1 MKRLV
6 RGLRKTKERLFNPL
20 RVMLSSR
27 ALDDE
32 LIDDIEGLL
41 FSADIGVEA
50 TERIVERLRER
61 TGTGGGKG
69 EEYLRLVAD
78 EILAIID
85 DVPVPDHP
93 VGRPRIIVI
102 VGVNGVG
109 KTSTIGKLA
118 HRFKTE
124 GQSVL
129 LAACDTFRAAANE
142 QLELWAERADV
153 PIVRQRMGA
162 DPAAVAFDAV
172 QSAKSKGIDTVIVD
186 TAGRLHTKTNLMEE
200 LKKIFRVLST
210 RIEGIALEAWLV
222 IDANLGQN
230 SLRQAEVFVG
240 SLPITGLVLTKL
252 DSTAK
257 GGAIIPIQQKLKVPV
272 LYVGLGEGMDDLEPF
287 DHGMFVS
294 AIVGETKGG

>member
-20 RVMLSSR
+20 RVMLSAR
-27 ALDDE
+27 VLDDE

-50 TERIVERLRER
+50 TERIIERLRER
-61 TGTGGGKG
+61 TGTGAGKG

-272 LYVGLGEGMDDLEPF
+272 LYVGLGEGVDDLEPF